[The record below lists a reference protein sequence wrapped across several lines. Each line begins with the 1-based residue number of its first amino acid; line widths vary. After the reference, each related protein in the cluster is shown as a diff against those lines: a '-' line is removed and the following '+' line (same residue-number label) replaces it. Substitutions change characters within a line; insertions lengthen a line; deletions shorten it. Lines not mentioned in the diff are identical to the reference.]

1 MVAIHVQN
9 NEVGLCLTPN
19 TKINC
24 KWTYNLNVK
33 PEPIKLLEE
42 NIASKPFDFSLRD
55 YFFDLTLKPKATNTK
70 INKCDYIK
78 LKGLCIE
85 K

>member
-1 MVAIHVQN
+1 MLSWMKHKLKSRLPGEISV
-9 NEVGLCLTPN
+9 TS
-19 TKINC
+19 
-24 KWTYNLNVK
+24 
-33 PEPIKLLEE
+33 EPIKLLEE
-42 NIASKPFDFSLRD
+42 NIASKPFYFSLRD

-78 LKGLCIE
+78 LKGLCTA